1 MQDDKMLTIEEVA
14 ERMRVNE
21 KTVRNWIASGEL
33 PAFPIG
39 KRGYR
44 ISETDLRNFVEAR
57 KQRLQK
63 QASDDQEDTE

>member
-1 MQDDKMLTIEEVA
+1 MQEDKMLTIDEVA

-21 KTVRNWIASGEL
+21 KTVRNWIQSGEL
-33 PAFPIG
+33 AAFPIG

-44 ISETDLRNFVEAR
+44 ISETDLHDFVETR

-63 QASDDQEDTE
+63 QKEE

>member
-1 MQDDKMLTIEEVA
+1 MQDEKMLTVVEVA

-33 PAFPIG
+33 LAFPIG

-44 ISETDLRNFVEAR
+44 ISESDFRSFVDAR
-57 KQRLQK
+57 KKRLQK
-63 QASDDQEDTE
+63 QTEDGDPQPP

>member
-63 QASDDQEDTE
+63 QASDDEEDVE

>member
-57 KQRLQK
+57 KQRLQRK
-63 QASDDQEDTE
+63 ANDDKEDTE

>member
-1 MQDDKMLTIEEVA
+1 MQGDKMLTIEEVA

-21 KTVRNWIASGEL
+21 KTVRSWIASGEL

-44 ISETDLRNFVEAR
+44 ISETDLHNFVEAR
-57 KQRLQK
+57 KQRLQR
-63 QASDDQEDTE
+63 QAHDDEEDTE

>member
-63 QASDDQEDTE
+63 QVHDHEENTE

>member
-14 ERMRVNE
+14 EWMRVNE

-57 KQRLQK
+57 KQRLQR
-63 QASDDQEDTE
+63 QASDDAEDTE

>member
-1 MQDDKMLTIEEVA
+1 MQGEKMLTIEEVA

-44 ISETDLRNFVEAR
+44 ISETDLHNFVETR
-57 KQRLQK
+57 KQKLQK
-63 QASDDQEDTE
+63 QTSGDEEDAK

>member
-1 MQDDKMLTIEEVA
+1 MQGEKMLTVEEVA

-33 PAFPIG
+33 LAFPIG

-44 ISETDLRNFVEAR
+44 ISETDLHNFVEGR
-57 KQRLQK
+57 KQRLQR
-63 QASDDQEDTE
+63 QSGDDEKDTD

>member
-1 MQDDKMLTIEEVA
+1 MQGEKMLTVEEVA
-14 ERMRVNE
+14 QHMRVNE

-44 ISETDLRNFVEAR
+44 ISERDFQAFVEAR
-57 KQRLQK
+57 KKKLRK
-63 QASDDQEDTE
+63 QADEGGEGPS

>member
-1 MQDDKMLTIEEVA
+1 MQDDKMLMVEEIA

-44 ISETDLRNFVEAR
+44 ISERDFHVFVEAR
-57 KQRLQK
+57 KKRLQK
-63 QASDDQEDTE
+63 QAGDGEEGPS

>member
-1 MQDDKMLTIEEVA
+1 MQDDKMLTVEEVA

-21 KTVRNWIASGEL
+21 KTVRNWIATGEL
-33 PAFPIG
+33 LAFPIG

-44 ISETDLRNFVEAR
+44 ISEIDLHNFVEAR

-63 QASDDQEDTE
+63 QASDDEDIAK

>member
-1 MQDDKMLTIEEVA
+1 MQADKMLTVEEVA

-21 KTVRNWIASGEL
+21 KTVRNWITSGEL
-33 PAFPIG
+33 SAFPIG

-44 ISETDLRNFVEAR
+44 ISETDLHNFVEIR

-63 QASDDQEDTE
+63 QASGNEDDAK

>member
-1 MQDDKMLTIEEVA
+1 MQDEKMLTVEEIA

-21 KTVRNWIASGEL
+21 KTVRNWITSGEL

-44 ISETDLRNFVEAR
+44 ISESDFRMFVDAR
-57 KQRLQK
+57 KKRLQK
-63 QASDDQEDTE
+63 QTEDDDQQPS

>member
-1 MQDDKMLTIEEVA
+1 MQGDKMLTIEEVA

-57 KQRLQK
+57 KQRLQR
-63 QASDDQEDTE
+63 QASEDGEDTE

>member
-1 MQDDKMLTIEEVA
+1 MQDEKMLIVEEVA

-44 ISETDLRNFVEAR
+44 ISERDFHDFVEAR
-57 KQRLQK
+57 KKKLRK
-63 QASDDQEDTE
+63 QVSDSEERSS

>member
-1 MQDDKMLTIEEVA
+1 MQGDKWLTIEEVA

-57 KQRLQK
+57 KQRLQR
-63 QASDDQEDTE
+63 QASDDEEDTE

>member
-63 QASDDQEDTE
+63 QASDGEEDTE

>member
-1 MQDDKMLTIEEVA
+1 MQDEKMLTVEEVA

-44 ISETDLRNFVEAR
+44 ISESDLRIFVDAR
-57 KQRLQK
+57 KKRLQK
-63 QASDDQEDTE
+63 LPDDDDPHPS

>member
-63 QASDDQEDTE
+63 QASDDEEDTE

>member
-1 MQDDKMLTIEEVA
+1 MQGDKMLTIEEVA

-21 KTVRNWIASGEL
+21 KTVRNWITSGEL

-57 KQRLQK
+57 KQRLQR
-63 QASDDQEDTE
+63 QASEDGEDTE

>member
-44 ISETDLRNFVEAR
+44 ISETDLRDFVEAR
-57 KQRLQK
+57 KQKLRRQVSGDEK
-63 QASDDQEDTE
+63 DTD

>member
-44 ISETDLRNFVEAR
+44 ISETDLRKFVEAR

>member
-14 ERMRVNE
+14 GRMRVNE
-21 KTVRNWIASGEL
+21 KTVRNWITSGEL
-33 PAFPIG
+33 LAFPIG

-57 KQRLQK
+57 KKRLQR
-63 QASDDQEDTE
+63 QARDHEKKED